1 MSQDLT
7 TIGADRAAR
16 LIRVCMAKKRPVF
29 IWGPPGIG
37 KSELIEQ
44 IGEKESRPV
53 IDMRMLLLDPTDVK
67 GIPYYNVSKNTME
80 WAPPGELPTLTTDAD
95 IANAEERLATLQGR
109 VDAEVLENLSATE
122 QLALERAVSNAEEN
136 LKQILSASEMQN
148 AILFLDELVAAP
160 PSVQA
165 AAYQLILNRRVGQY
179 HLPDGIDMIAAGN
192 RETDKAVSYKMPT
205 PLANRFIHLEMEAD
219 FDSWQKWAI
228 NKNVHPDVVG
238 YLSDKKQDLMSFDPK
253 NVGKAFATPRSWV
266 FVSDL
271 LYAQR
276 EFQLDDFDLGVLIE
290 GTIGPGL
297 KIEFMN
303 HLKYSARLP
312 RVEDVLTGKVKKL
325 EKEVASE
332 ISAHYALTVGMCY
345 ELQRHYKLVDDSND
359 TNHDSK
365 TLHEAADYYF
375 EFIMENFKQE
385 MCVLGAQTLLREYGV
400 KFKPGKMKNFTKFHA
415 KFGEYIIDND

>member
-1 MSQDLT
+1 MSDLT
-7 TIGADRAAR
+7 TVGADRAHR

-44 IGEKESRPV
+44 IGASEDRPV

-67 GIPYYNVSKNTME
+67 GIPFYDVSKGTME
-80 WAPPGELPTLTTDAD
+80 WAPPGELPTITSDAD
-95 IANAEERLATLQGR
+95 IATAKERLATLQSR
-109 VDAEVLENLSATE
+109 VDPAVLDGLNATE
-122 QLALERAVSNAEEN
+122 QLALERAVHNAEEN
-136 LKQILSASEMQN
+136 LKQILGAADMQN

-179 HLPDGIDMIAAGN
+179 HLPPGIDMIAAGN

-219 FDSWQKWAI
+219 FDSWQRWAI
-228 NKNVHPDVVG
+228 NKGVHPDVVG

-253 NVGKAFATPRSWV
+253 NAGKAFATPRSWV

-276 EFQLDDFDLGVLIE
+276 EFNLDDFDLGVLIE
-290 GTIGPGL
+290 GTIGPGT

-312 RVEDVLTGKVKKL
+312 RVNDVLTGKVTKL
-325 EKEVASE
+325 DKEVASE
-332 ISAHYALTVGMCY
+332 ISAHYALTVGLCY
-345 ELQRHYKLVDDSND
+345 ELQRHFKLIDDASD
-359 TNHDSK
+359 TEHDSK

>member
-7 TIGADRAAR
+7 TVGADRAQR
-16 LIRVCMAKKRPVF
+16 LIRVCMSKKRPVF
-29 IWGPPGIG
+29 LWGPPGIG
-37 KSELIEQ
+37 KSELVEQ
-44 IGEKESRPV
+44 IGKQEKRPV

-80 WAPPGELPTLTTDAD
+80 WAPPGELPVVTTDND
-95 IANAEERLATLQGR
+95 VKT
-109 VDAEVLENLSATE
+109 ATE
-122 QLALERAVSNAEEN
+122 YFDNLKSRFEENSLDVDSLTAERAISNAAEN
-136 LKQILSASEMQN
+136 LKQLEAAFGLQN

-179 HLPDGIDMIAAGN
+179 QLPEGIDMIAAGN

-219 FDSWQKWAI
+219 FDSWQRWAI
-228 NKNVHPDVVG
+228 NNNVHPDVVG

-253 NVGKAFATPRSWV
+253 NAGKAFATPRSWV

-271 LYAQR
+271 LFAQR
-276 EFQLDDFDLGVLIE
+276 EFNLDNTDLGILIE
-290 GTIGPGL
+290 GTIGPGT

-312 RVEDVLTGKVKKL
+312 RVEDVLAGKVKKL
-325 EKEVASE
+325 DREVASE
-332 ISAHYALTVGMCY
+332 ISAHYALTVAMCY
-345 ELQRHYKLVDDSND
+345 ELQRHYKLAED
-359 TNHDSK
+359 TSDEEHDSK
-365 TLHEAADYYF
+365 SLHEAADYYF

-400 KFKPGKMKNFTKFHA
+400 KFKPGKMKNFSKFHD

>member
-7 TIGADRAAR
+7 TIGADQAQR
-16 LIRVCMAKKRPVF
+16 LITVCMAKKRPVF
-29 IWGPPGIG
+29 LWGPPGIG
-37 KSELIEQ
+37 KSELVEQ
-44 IGEKESRPV
+44 IGEKSGRPV

-67 GIPYYNVSKNTME
+67 GIPYYNTSKNTME
-80 WAPPGELPTLTTDAD
+80 WAPPGELPTVTSEED
-95 IANAEERLATLQGR
+95 IAASEEHLESLRQRLPNGAGDNLTQTELLQ
-109 VDAEVLENLSATE
+109 V
-122 QLALERAVSNAEEN
+122 ERAVSNAEEN
-136 LKQILSASEMQN
+136 LRQLQGAFQMQD

-179 HLPDGIDMIAAGN
+179 QLPDGIDMIAAGN

-219 FDSWQKWAI
+219 FDSWQRWAI
-228 NKNVHPDVVG
+228 NKGVHPDVVG

-253 NVGKAFATPRSWV
+253 NAGKAFATPRSWV

-271 LYAQR
+271 LYAQN
-276 EFQLDDFDLGVLIE
+276 EFKLNDHDLGVLIE

-312 RVEDVLTGKVKKL
+312 RVEDVLNGKVKTL
-325 EKEVASE
+325 DKEVKSE

-345 ELQRHYKLVDDSND
+345 ELQRQFKAMND
-359 TNHDSK
+359 AENEEVDSK
-365 TLHEAADYYF
+365 SFHEAADYYF
-375 EFIMENFKQE
+375 DFIMDNFKQE
-385 MCVLGAQTLLREYGV
+385 MCVLGAQTLLQEYEV
-400 KFKPGKMKNFTKFHA
+400 KFKPAKLKNFSKFHA
-415 KFGEYIIDND
+415 KYGEYIIDND

>member
-1 MSQDLT
+1 MSDLT
-7 TIGADRAAR
+7 TVGADRAHR

-44 IGEKESRPV
+44 IGQSENRPV

-67 GIPYYNVSKNTME
+67 GIPFYDPSKGTME
-80 WAPPGELPTLTTDAD
+80 WAPPGELPTVTSDAD
-95 IANAEERLATLQGR
+95 VADAKTRLLDLQQR
-109 VDAEVLENLSATE
+109 VDPSLLVDLNVVD
-122 QLALERAVSNAEEN
+122 QLALERAVSNAEQN
-136 LKQILSASEMQN
+136 LKQIHDASEMQN

-179 HLPDGIDMIAAGN
+179 HLPAGIDMIAAGN
-192 RETDKAVSYKMPT
+192 RETDKAVSYKMPS

-253 NVGKAFATPRSWV
+253 NLGKAFATPRSWV

-271 LYAQR
+271 L
-276 EFQLDDFDLGVLIE
+276 IE
-290 GTIGPGL
+290 GTIGPGT

-312 RVEDVLTGKVKKL
+312 RVEDVLTGKVTKL
-325 EKEVASE
+325 DKEVASE

-345 ELQRHYKLVDDSND
+345 ELQRHFKLIDDSND
-359 TNHDSK
+359 TKHDSK

-375 EFIMENFKQE
+375 EFIMTNFKQE

-400 KFKPGKMKNFTKFHA
+400 KFKPGKMKNFSKFHA

>member
-7 TIGADRAAR
+7 TIGADRAQR

-29 IWGPPGIG
+29 LWGPPGIG
-37 KSELIEQ
+37 KSELVEQ
-44 IGEKESRPV
+44 LGKQMDRPV

-67 GIPYYNVSKNTME
+67 GIPYYNTSKNTME
-80 WAPPGELPTLTTDAD
+80 WAPPGELPVVTTGED
-95 IANAEERLATLQGR
+95 IAAAEAKLQDLRDRLPEGAADNLTQTELLQ
-109 VDAEVLENLSATE
+109 V
-122 QLALERAVSNAEEN
+122 ERAVSNAEEN
-136 LKQILSASEMQN
+136 LKQLEGAAEMQN

-179 HLPDGIDMIAAGN
+179 QLPDGIDMVAAGN

-219 FDSWQKWAI
+219 FDSWQRWAI
-228 NKNVHPDVVG
+228 NSGVHPDVVG
-238 YLSDKKQDLMSFDPK
+238 YLSDKKQDLMDFNPK
-253 NVGKAFATPRSWV
+253 NVGKAFPTPRSWV

-271 LYAQR
+271 LYAQKD
-276 EFQLDDFDLGVLIE
+276 FNLDNTDLGILIE
-290 GTIGPGL
+290 GTIGPGT
-297 KIEFMN
+297 KMEFMN

-312 RVEDVLTGKVKKL
+312 KVEDVLTGKVTTL
-325 EKEVASE
+325 DKEVKSE
-332 ISAHYALTVGMCY
+332 ISAHYALTVAMCY
-345 ELQRHYKLVDDSND
+345 ELQRQFKLANDASNEE
-359 TNHDSK
+359 HDSK
-365 TLHEAADYYF
+365 TAHAAADYYF
-375 EFIMENFKQE
+375 AFIMDNFKQE

-400 KFKPGKMKNFTKFHA
+400 KFSPGKMKNFSKFHA

>member
-7 TIGADRAAR
+7 TVGADRAQR
-16 LIRVCMAKKRPVF
+16 LIRVCMSKKRPVF
-29 IWGPPGIG
+29 LWGPPGIG
-37 KSELIEQ
+37 KSELVEQ
-44 IGEKESRPV
+44 IGKQEKRPV

-80 WAPPGELPTLTTDAD
+80 WAPPGELPVVTTDND
-95 IANAEERLATLQGR
+95 VKT
-109 VDAEVLENLSATE
+109 ATE
-122 QLALERAVSNAEEN
+122 YFDNLKSRFEENSLDVDSLTAERAISNAEEN
-136 LKQILSASEMQN
+136 LKQLEAAFGLQN

-179 HLPDGIDMIAAGN
+179 QLPEGIDMIAAGN

-219 FDSWQKWAI
+219 FDSWQRWAI
-228 NKNVHPDVVG
+228 NNNVHPDVVG

-253 NVGKAFATPRSWV
+253 NAGKAFATPRSWV

-271 LYAQR
+271 LFAQR
-276 EFQLDDFDLGVLIE
+276 EFNLDNTDLGILIE
-290 GTIGPGL
+290 GTIGPGT

-312 RVEDVLTGKVKKL
+312 RVEDVLAGKVKKL
-325 EKEVASE
+325 DREVASE
-332 ISAHYALTVGMCY
+332 ISAHYALTVAMCY
-345 ELQRHYKLVDDSND
+345 ELQRHYKLAED
-359 TNHDSK
+359 TSDEEHDSK
-365 TLHEAADYYF
+365 SLHEAADYYF

-400 KFKPGKMKNFTKFHA
+400 KFKPGKMKNFSKFHD

>member
-1 MSQDLT
+1 MSQQDLT
-7 TIGADRAAR
+7 TVGADRASR

-29 IWGPPGIG
+29 LWGPPGIG
-37 KSELIEQ
+37 KSELVEQ
-44 IGEKESRPV
+44 IGEREGRPV

-80 WAPPGELPTLTTDAD
+80 WAPPGELPVVTSDND
-95 IANAEERLATLQGR
+95 VAEATEYLKSLQERFKNE
-109 VDAEVLENLSATE
+109 AEGLTE
-122 QLALERAVSNAEEN
+122 QLTAERAVSNAEEN
-136 LKQILSASEMQN
+136 LRKLAGALEMQD

-192 RETDKAVSYKMPT
+192 RETDKAVSYKMPS

-219 FDSWQKWAI
+219 FDSWQRWAI
-228 NKNVHPDVVG
+228 NKGVHPDVVG

-253 NVGKAFATPRSWV
+253 NSGKAFATPRSWV

-271 LYAQR
+271 LFAQR
-276 EFQLDDFDLGVLIE
+276 EFNLDDMDLGILIE

-297 KIEFMN
+297 KTEFMT

-332 ISAHYALTVGMCY
+332 ISAHYALTVAMCY
-345 ELQRHYKLVDDSND
+345 ELQRHFKQAED
-359 TNHDSK
+359 TSDEEHNSK

-375 EFIMENFKQE
+375 EFIMDNFKQE

-400 KFKPGKMKNFTKFHA
+400 KFVPGKMKNFSKFHA